1 MYLCVS
7 VSVLACVYV
16 RPSQIRILLVRFV
29 HTPTPVL
36 QFCWAPPCECVS
48 VSFIITSLSPL
59 CDLDTRTW
67 ANGIPKGWD
76 SNALGLPD
84 SGWGLGAPLPQLVSF
99 FFFLGY

>member
-7 VSVLACVYV
+7 VSVLACVSV
-16 RPSQIRILLVRFV
+16 RPSLIRILLVRFV
-29 HTPTPVL
+29 HTLPLFLSFV
-36 QFCWAPPCECVS
+36 APLPCEW
-48 VSFIITSLSPL
+48 VSFIIIHLSPL